1 MKTLKELRE
10 KKLTPAEKK
19 KREEIAKA
27 IEKDQ
32 PDMPMDKKMAI
43 ATAQAKKVAEAK
55 MSAKSKEWY
64 DKGYAMGKNP
74 DTYKS
79 PPFGIGGAAMDAFR
93 KGRKDGESAK
103 KESVEL
109 DEELWKD
116 IETYANKHGGID
128 KKDML
133 KVAMMLKKGDRKGA
147 VKYARG
153 LDTDPRDWL
162 LDKMNEGLDEAMSLS
177 DIRRKKERE
186 ERRKKDGRAGETQ
199 AQRMQRKVYGNMMG
213 GLKKGYGESV
223 EHDLQESDS
232 DKYRWK
238 DINAALSGAGINP
251 STILRVLSGLRGK
264 AIKEDLDEAMGPKP
278 PKLKGNSGPYTRQQI
293 EKAAKEAKVD
303 IGAKSRMMMKLR
315 DM

>member
-10 KKLTPAEKK
+10 KTLTPAEKK

-55 MSAKSKEWY
+55 K
-64 DKGYAMGKNP
+64 
-74 DTYKS
+74 
-79 PPFGIGGAAMDAFR
+79 
-93 KGRKDGESAK
+93 
-103 KESVEL
+103 L

-162 LDKMNEGLDEAMSLS
+162 LDKMDEGLDEISMNKAVKNHDIRQKNQAQRVKDKKVIDKHKFAYPKPVKEDLDEAMSLS

>member
-10 KKLTPAEKK
+10 KTLTPAEKK

-55 MSAKSKEWY
+55 K
-64 DKGYAMGKNP
+64 
-74 DTYKS
+74 
-79 PPFGIGGAAMDAFR
+79 
-93 KGRKDGESAK
+93 
-103 KESVEL
+103 L

-162 LDKMNEGLDEAMSLS
+162 LDKMNEDLDEAVTLS

-199 AQRMQRKVYGNMMG
+199 HQRMQRKVYGNMMG

-223 EHDLQESDS
+223 ENDLQESDS

-251 STILRVLSGLRGK
+251 STILRVLSGLKGK
-264 AIKEDLDEAMGPKP
+264 AIKEDLDEAMGPKA

-315 DM
+315 DMK